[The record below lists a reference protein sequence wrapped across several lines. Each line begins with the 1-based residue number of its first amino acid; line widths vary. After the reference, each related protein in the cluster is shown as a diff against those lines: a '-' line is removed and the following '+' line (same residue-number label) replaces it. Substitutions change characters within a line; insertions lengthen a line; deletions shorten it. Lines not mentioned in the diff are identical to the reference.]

1 MIKYF
6 IFFLILIFSFALVSC
21 NKLEKKVTV
30 DLPEFQSQLVVE
42 CYIQNDTPVI
52 ASITEMQDLYSPPT
66 RNPFIG
72 GAIVTL
78 AYENKIDTFKPNL
91 LPDFRNVK
99 YYNYIIPKIIN
110 PAPGTIFRLQV
121 KDSKGREASAESEW
135 LDVVKIDSV
144 DYRFRE
150 DSMAYIVAY
159 FQDNGSTKDYY
170 RFRIKNTSDTTDNGR
185 RQDRRDFAFEDGI
198 FNGNTIPQGT
208 GYNFKK
214 GDRLEIYLYHIT
226 EDFYEFTRTMRAA
239 ENANGNP
246 FAQPAVIK
254 SNMVGA
260 IVILGVLP
268 YDKKIVT
275 IK

>member
-1 MIKYF
+1 MFRYRFF
-6 IFFLILIFSFALVSC
+6 IFIIILLALASC
-21 NKLEKKVTV
+21 NKLEQKVTV

-52 ASITEMQDLYSPPT
+52 ASITETQDLYSPPT
-66 RNPFIG
+66 RNPFVS

-78 AYENKIDTFKPNL
+78 SYDDKIDTFKPNL

-99 YYNYIIPKIIN
+99 YYNYIIPKILN
-110 PAPGTIFRLQV
+110 PKPGTNFSLYV
-121 KDSKGREASAESEW
+121 KDSKGREARAESKW
-135 LDVVKIDSV
+135 LEAVKIDSV

-150 DSMAYIVAY
+150 DSMAYLVVY
-159 FQDNGSTKDYY
+159 FKDDGSTKDFY
-170 RFRIKNTSDTTDNGR
+170 RFRIKNTSDTSNNGR
-185 RQDRRDFAFEDGI
+185 SQDRRDFAFEDGI
-198 FNGNTIPQGT
+198 FNGTTIPQGT

-254 SNMVGA
+254 SNMVGG
-260 IVILGVLP
+260 IGVLGILP
-268 YDKKIVT
+268 YDKKIIT